1 MGEITEFVANSDA
14 QKSGLLSRVASDK
27 GYVGVHSA
35 GDSFRGCP
43 EYRAFV
49 DGHIVN
55 RLAEMRHDVEAVEN
69 MHGPARL
76 LGVERAEF
84 AKTSSGNEY
93 SVSSEPKYPFP
104 TEARHAAGIPSGG
117 ARVVLFA
124 LPADS
129 GCRIW
134 RLCPCGGNAST
145 RLYSSRLKIHREPR
159 RLDLQVWR
167 PTLTRML

>member
-117 ARVVLFA
+117 GTCCPVRSSGRFG
-124 LPADS
+124 LPYLEAVPV
-129 GCRIW
+129 RWKRQYPII
-134 RLCPCGGNAST
+134 LV
-145 RLYSSRLKIHREPR
+145 
-159 RLDLQVWR
+159 QVEN
-167 PTLTRML
+167 PP